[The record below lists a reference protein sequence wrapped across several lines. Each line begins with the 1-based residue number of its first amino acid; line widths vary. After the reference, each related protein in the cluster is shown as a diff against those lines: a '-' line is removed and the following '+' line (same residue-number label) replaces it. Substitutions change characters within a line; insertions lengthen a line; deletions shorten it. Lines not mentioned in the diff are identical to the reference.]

1 MATKRTTYLKRQ
13 KEQKRIEKA
22 LQKRENRMLRRHE
35 KSDESTYRPDTD
47 VHGTM
52 TE

>member
-13 KEQKRIEKA
+13 KEQKRLERA
-22 LQKRENRMLRRHE
+22 MQKREARMLRRQG
-35 KSDESTYRPDTD
+35 KSDESIYRPDTD
-47 VHGTM
+47 VNIAV